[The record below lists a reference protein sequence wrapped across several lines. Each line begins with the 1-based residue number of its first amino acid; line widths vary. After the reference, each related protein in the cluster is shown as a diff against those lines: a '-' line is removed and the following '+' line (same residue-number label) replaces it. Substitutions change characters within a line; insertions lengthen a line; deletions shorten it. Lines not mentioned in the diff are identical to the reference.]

1 MKQGRKPTRNQ
12 KKLFIEYGL
21 NPAHWLIFKKING
34 ELHLVHRETGKTKI
48 LPDIQ
53 GDIMGKCHCKNGR
66 GFYQTK
72 VDPETHQRYIKFC
85 DHEPEPK
92 YKRMCETIKRI
103 QSYEPTKEEK

>member
-48 LPDIQ
+48 LPDI
-53 GDIMGKCHCKNGR
+53 
-66 GFYQTK
+66 
-72 VDPETHQRYIKFC
+72 
-85 DHEPEPK
+85 
-92 YKRMCETIKRI
+92 
-103 QSYEPTKEEK
+103 